1 VVEAPERGRANDA
14 VVDLLVETLSVSR
27 GDVRLVAGHAA
38 RDKVVELEG
47 LAEDELVRRLSGAA
61 S

>member
-1 VVEAPERGRANDA
+1 
-14 VVDLLVETLSVSR
+14 VETLSVSR
-27 GDVRLVAGHAA
+27 GDVRVVAGHAA